1 MKHPEKW
8 YQRRLAKYF
17 AEHYEKFEDSAEYW
31 TDPAMNQ
38 WLFDIPERGVRVELT
53 CSDKGVI
60 SEQRYKMTQF
70 MDKVYFAVARECQGM
85 DAIYEDYIISLVG
98 EEGFDI
104 LREEKVL
111 TTCGSIDGRNL
122 YTLN

>member
-1 MKHPEKW
+1 MSHPEKW

-17 AEHYEKFEDSAEYW
+17 TDHYEKYEDDAQW
-31 TDPAMNQ
+31 WPDQFTNQ

-53 CSDKGVI
+53 CTDKGVVK
-60 SEQRYKMTQF
+60 EQRYKMKEF
-70 MDKVYFAVARECQGM
+70 MDKVYFTVARECQGM

-111 TTCGSIDGRNL
+111 TTCGSVNGRNL
-122 YTLN
+122 YTLD